1 MSKYDHRTKQSI
13 QYINLPCAFD
23 IETSSFY
30 DNDKK
35 VSMMYEWTFSICGLI
50 VIGRYW
56 WQFIIMIDN
65 LQKILHLSNNRRLV
79 IYCHNLAFEFQ
90 AMRYYFEWSNVFSL
104 DVRRPVYAV
113 CKQGVEFRC
122 SYILTNS
129 NLETVAEN
137 LVYFDIKK
145 MVGDLDYT
153 KIRHSETSLTQQEI
167 GYCVNDVRVVVC
179 LIAERMIS
187 DGNITK
193 IPMTQTGYV
202 RRLLRRNCL
211 SKVNGRKYKKLMQEL
226 QLDLIEYVQ
235 LKNAFQGGFT
245 HANAFKADKLITDI
259 VTSFDFTSSYPTV
272 MISEMYPMSR
282 AEYIPHISYDEF
294 KKSLKLYCCV
304 FDIEFNNISPKVW
317 QENPLSLSRC
327 RDVQN
332 ETVNNGRVISA
343 DHLCTTLTNVDFE
356 IMQKFYT
363 YDSYRVANFRRYRKA
378 YLPKPIVETV
388 LQLYADKTTLKNVEG
403 KEEEYLNKKEC
414 LNSCYG
420 CMVMD
425 VIQTLHEYTS
435 DWVELQDDYNNK
447 MTDGEKLD
455 LIEKYNTDKN
465 RFLFYPWGVFVT
477 AYARRNLFTGIYEC
491 CKTNDYCYSDTD
503 SIKIMNAENH
513 TEYFKK
519 YNTWITNKLEYAVK
533 QHGLNTDL
541 LHPKT
546 VDGVEK
552 PLGVWDFDGEYSK
565 FKTLGA
571 KRYIMTYSDNPKNG
585 EKKRGKNFLT
595 VAGLGKESGIKYLET
610 FGNRMYDEF
619 NNEMTVPPEYSG
631 RSTHT
636 YIDVL
641 RSGKVTDYLG
651 NTADYY
657 EMSGTHLE
665 NGEYT
670 LTLAP
675 KYVEFLIGLVE
686 RGLK

>member
-1 MSKYDHRTKQSI
+1 M
-13 QYINLPCAFD
+13 
-23 IETSSFY
+23 
-30 DNDKK
+30 
-35 VSMMYEWTFSICGLI
+35 
-50 VIGRYW
+50 
-56 WQFIIMIDN
+56 IMIDN

-129 NLETVAEN
+129 NLETVAEK
-137 LVYFDIKK
+137 LVYFDIRK

-153 KIRHSETSLTQQEI
+153 KIRHSETPLTQQEI

-202 RRLLRRNCL
+202 RRLLRKNCL
-211 SKVNGRKYKKLMQEL
+211 SKANGRKYKKLMQEL
-226 QLDLIEYVQ
+226 QLDLFEYEQ
-235 LKNAFQGGFT
+235 LKRAFQGGFT
-245 HANAFKADKLITDI
+245 HANAFKVDKLITDI

-282 AEYIPHISYDEF
+282 AEYISNITYDEF

-304 FDIEFNNISPKVW
+304 FDVEFNNITPKVW
-317 QENPLSLSRC
+317 QENPISLSRC
-327 RDVQN
+327 WDVQN
-332 ETVNNGRVISA
+332 EVVNNGRVVSA

-356 IMQKFYT
+356 IIQKFYK
-363 YDSYRVANFRRYRKA
+363 YDSYRITNFRRYRKG

-425 VIQTLHEYTS
+425 VIQTLHEYNS

-447 MTDGEKLD
+447 MSDREKID
-455 LIEKYNTDKN
+455 LIEKYNTDTN
-465 RFLFYPWGVFVT
+465 RFLFYAWGCFVT
-477 AYARRNLFTGIYEC
+477 AYARRNIFTGIYEC
-491 CKTNDYCYSDTD
+491 CKTNDYLYSDTD
-503 SIKIMNAENH
+503 SIKITNAVNH

-533 QHGLNTDL
+533 QHGLDTDL

-571 KRYIMTYSDNPKNG
+571 KRYMMTYSDNSKNG

-595 VAGLGKESGIKYLET
+595 VAGLGKKSGIEYLET
-610 FGNRMYDEF
+610 FGSRMFDKF
-619 NNEMTVPPEYSG
+619 NNKMTVPPEYSG

-641 RSGKVTDYLG
+641 RSGKVTDYLS

-665 NGEYT
+665 NSEYT

>member
-1 MSKYDHRTKQSI
+1 M
-13 QYINLPCAFD
+13 
-23 IETSSFY
+23 
-30 DNDKK
+30 
-35 VSMMYEWTFSICGLI
+35 V
-50 VIGRYW
+50 
-56 WQFIIMIDN
+56 MIDS

-129 NLETVAEN
+129 NLETVGEN

-145 MVGDLDYT
+145 MVGDLNYT
-153 KIRHSETSLTQQEI
+153 KIRHSETPLTQKELE
-167 GYCVNDVRVVVC
+167 YCINDVRVVVC

-202 RRLLRRNCL
+202 RRLLRKNCL
-211 SKVNGRKYKKLMQEL
+211 SKVNGGKYKKLMQEL
-226 QLDLIEYVQ
+226 QLDLVEYEQ
-235 LKNAFQGGFT
+235 LKRAFQGGFT
-245 HANAFKADKLITDI
+245 HANAFKVDKLITDI
-259 VTSFDFTSSYPTV
+259 VTSYDFTSSYPTV

-282 AEYIPHISYDEF
+282 AEYIPNISYDEF

-327 RDVQN
+327 WDVQN
-332 ETVNNGRVISA
+332 ETVNNGRVVSA
-343 DHLCTTLTNVDFE
+343 SHLCTTITNIDFE
-356 IMQKFYT
+356 IIQKFYK
-363 YDSYRVANFRRYRKA
+363 YDSYRITNFRRYRKG

-425 VIQTLHEYTS
+425 VIQTLHEYNS

-447 MTDGEKLD
+447 MSDREKID
-455 LIEKYNTDKN
+455 LIEKYNTDTN
-465 RFLFYPWGVFVT
+465 RFLFYAWGCFVT
-477 AYARRNLFTGIYEC
+477 AYARRNIFTGIYEC
-491 CKTNDYCYSDTD
+491 CKTNDYLYSDTD
-503 SIKIMNAENH
+503 SIKITNAENH
-513 TEYFKK
+513 MEYFEK

-533 QHGLNTDL
+533 QHGLNIDL
-541 LHPKT
+541 LYPKT

-552 PLGVWDFDGEYSK
+552 PLGIWDFDGEYNK

-571 KRYIMTYSDNPKNG
+571 KRYMMTYSDNPKNG

-595 VAGLGKESGIKYLET
+595 VAGLGKKSGIEYLET
-610 FGNRMYDEF
+610 FGSRMFDKF

-665 NGEYT
+665 NSEYT